1 MSSRPEMVL
10 TSEQDFE
17 DSLAPLYENAVA
29 QQLRDYFN
37 DAFFADYVLFA
48 RPTVKCSSVVYA
60 PEKVVQAGQWLH

>member
-1 MSSRPEMVL
+1 MVL

-29 QQLRDYFN
+29 QQLRDHFN

-48 RPTVKCSSVVYA
+48 RPTVKCNSVSMHR
-60 PEKVVQAGQWLH
+60 KVVQQDNGYI